1 MNQNQQLHPTQVP
14 VPVAQM
20 TGSLPGVTDMQY
32 QQPMMVPFCPQPVF
46 LLPAPPLPL
55 SAPPSPLLFPLAPTA
70 VPPMTPLL
78 FNGTGFE
85 PIPAELQ
92 NFDVN
97 GNQIPAEGYSFVH
110 MSVSPSVG
118 ASVSP
123 RLTPENSEGEGV
135 SRSASPLPELMD
147 AKTLLEA
154 AETCRTSS
162 AVSSE
167 GANHHQKKAPKR
179 YPHRSKQER
188 IEQVHASLKE
198 LYTAQDLYA
207 RDDEVL
213 RGADVVRVH
222 VKTFQ
227 GLNKIQNALD
237 EVQKDPNVCVEKI
250 ATPFSMKNKYQKKGF
265 IVYLKL
271 SHATQVPF
279 VKRVFERYPEHF
291 KKCDVALPKSSKYQQ
306 EQKNEL
312 PALKTMED
320 SVDWADIPPTFLKQ
334 SSVEAA

>member
-1 MNQNQQLHPTQVP
+1 MNQNQQQLHPTQVP
-14 VPVAQM
+14 VPVTHM

-46 LLPAPPLPL
+46 LLQAPPLPL
-55 SAPPSPLLFPLAPTA
+55 STPHSPLLFPLAPTT
-70 VPPMTPLL
+70 VPTMTPLL

-110 MSVSPSVG
+110 MSVSASVG
-118 ASVSP
+118 ASLSP
-123 RLTPENSEGEGV
+123 GLSPETSEGEPA
-135 SRSASPLPELMD
+135 SRSASPVPEFTDMK
-147 AKTLLEA
+147 AM
-154 AETCRTSS
+154 ETCRSRKNS
-162 AVSSE
+162 AGSSE
-167 GANHHQKKAPKR
+167 AAKKAPKR

-198 LYTAQDLYA
+198 LYTLQGLYA

-271 SHATQVPF
+271 SHAQQVPF

-291 KKCDVALPKSSKYQQ
+291 KKCDVALPKSSKFQQ

-312 PALKTMED
+312 PALKPMED
-320 SVDWADIPPTFLKQ
+320 TVDWADIPPTFLKQ
-334 SSVEAA
+334 ASVEAA